1 MLSDLITKSAKY
13 ALEKPAPFLRYTTFV
28 IYLISM
34 AAQGGGIVIN
44 KDIPKKEKNFL
55 LLQELVNGALE
66 LATFMTIATGFENWG
81 RKLAEKGIIVGSK
94 VGKNAATFNKGV
106 TMLFS
111 IAGTVLAFNLVT
123 PLLRNPIINLIQKI
137 SGKKAGPEKQE
148 LTKPILPSLQINPN
162 IKYNNTNPFKG
173 FERTIQ
179 TNQIAPRMQAYRQ
192 PTFASSG
199 GMRI

>member
-1 MLSDLITKSAKY
+1 MLSDLITKSAKF

-34 AAQGGGIVIN
+34 AAQGCGIVIN

-81 RKLAEKGIIVGSK
+81 KKLAEKGIITGTQI
-94 VGKNAATFNKGV
+94 GKNAATFNKGV

-111 IAGTVLAFNLVT
+111 IIGTVLAFNLVT
-123 PLLRNPIINLIQKI
+123 PLLRNPIINMIQKI
-137 SGKKAGPEKQE
+137 SGKKTSPEKQD
-148 LTKPILPSLQINPN
+148 LTKPVLPTLQVSPA
-162 IKYNNTNPFKG
+162 IKYNANNPFAN
-173 FERTIQ
+173 FEQTIRTNKIP
-179 TNQIAPRMQAYRQ
+179 PRIQAYRQ
-192 PTFASSG
+192 PTFTSG
-199 GMRI
+199 GMRV